1 MLLAISLR
9 AQAFPLKKTVSR
21 QFIISVNLS
30 LYLIARTCCIMK
42 RARESPERRDR
53 DKHRD
58 HGHERHLSDYK
69 SVITVLSFLYLA
81 LMPGGS
87 AVGIAGSKKMSRE
100 AEKEM
105 RNVLELI
112 TAQAPLTFR

>member
-1 MLLAISLR
+1 
-9 AQAFPLKKTVSR
+9 
-21 QFIISVNLS
+21 
-30 LYLIARTCCIMK
+30 
-42 RARESPERRDR
+42 
-53 DKHRD
+53 
-58 HGHERHLSDYK
+58 
-69 SVITVLSFLYLA
+69 
-81 LMPGGS
+81 MPGGS